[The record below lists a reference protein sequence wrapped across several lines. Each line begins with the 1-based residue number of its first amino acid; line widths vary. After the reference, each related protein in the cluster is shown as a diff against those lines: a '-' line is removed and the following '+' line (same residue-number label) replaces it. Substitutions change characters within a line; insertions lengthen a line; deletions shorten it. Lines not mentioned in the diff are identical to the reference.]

1 MAPVTQW
8 VKEPPTISIAYIL
21 PLYPSFISMMCWWWC
36 QASPS
41 PTRLW
46 WSVMAAVCDGLWWQP
61 QQQPQPLLPRQHDWS
76 EYTCTRPSHPPNQ
89 VTHTLP
95 YSPHWCHRQP
105 DYNNRTS
112 HHNHLTNHYLG
123 WKAWNTQLLS
133 TGPSGTWFN
142 MYMMCFLYIWYPIV
156 GITVGRH
163 PQHSHR
169 WLRGYN
175 GGIANTIRCR

>member
-1 MAPVTQW
+1 MAPLTHNELKNPPQYPLHIYYHCIHHLFLWCVDGG
-8 VKEPPTISIAYIL
+8 VKPPHL
-21 PLYPSFISMMCWWWC
+21 PH
-36 QASPS
+36 
-41 PTRLW
+41 
-46 WSVMAAVCDGLWWQP
+46 VCDGLWWQP

-169 WLRGYN
+169 WLRGTMVVLP
-175 GGIANTIRCR
+175 IQ